1 MMERLGKRLAIGETF
16 LTTTN
21 RMSKNRTSA
30 TKWNEDKTGPLCTY
44 EVLRPGDKRFFT
56 KGKRRY
62 YCQVIALVETRT
74 GVYNPTAIADRLQP
88 GPRWWIFTYLVRIL
102 EN

>member
-1 MMERLGKRLAIGETF
+1 MQRLGKRLAIGETF
-16 LTTTN
+16 TTTTK
-21 RMSKNRTSA
+21 RMSKNRCGS
-30 TKWNEDKTGPLCTY
+30 TKLNADKTGPLITY

-74 GVYNPTAIADRLQP
+74 GVYNPTVIAERLQP
-88 GPRWWIFTYLVRIL
+88 GPRWWIFTYLVRVI